1 MDLSTTLAQVKT
13 LSIDDRILLVQAI
26 WDSISTDSGQ
36 SKLTEVQQQ
45 ELSHRLRD
53 HEANPQAVIT
63 WQDVKAQALSRAKVH
78 Q

>member
-26 WDSISTDSGQ
+26 WDSISTDPEQ
-36 SKLTEVQQQ
+36 PALTEMQQQ
-45 ELSHRLRD
+45 ELARRLKD
-53 HEANPQAVIT
+53 SEVNPQAVIS
-63 WQDVKAQALSRAKVH
+63 WEDVKAQALSRAKVH